1 MILTEHETKE
11 ILARYGIPVT
21 KGALAANPRQAVD
34 QARVIGFPLVMKI
47 SSREISHKSDI
58 GGVLLNIK
66 SEKEVVEAYT
76 TLLENARRHAPSAKI
91 EGVLVQQMVPSGLEV
106 IIGAKKDPQFDH
118 ALMFGLGGIFVE
130 ICGDVSFRV
139 APITQKEALEMIAE
153 IKGYQVLKGIRG
165 KKPYDIDA
173 ISDILIKVSEMVEKE
188 NILELDINPLIVYGQ
203 GAIAADARAMK
214 K

>member
-1 MILTEHETKE
+1 MILTEYETKE
-11 ILARYGIPVT
+11 VLARYGIPVT
-21 KGALAANPRQAVD
+21 KGALAGDPRQAVD
-34 QARVIGFPLVMKI
+34 RARAMGFPLVMKI

-76 TLLENARRHAPSAKI
+76 TLLENARRHAPTAKI
-91 EGVLVQQMVPSGLEV
+91 EGVLVQQMVPSGLEA
-106 IIGAKKDPQFDH
+106 IIGAKKDPQFGH

-139 APITQKEALEMIAE
+139 APISREEAIEMIAE
-153 IKGYQVLKGIRG
+153 IKGYPILRGIRG
-165 KKPYDIDA
+165 EKPYDINA
-173 ISDILIKVSEMVEKE
+173 ISGILIKTGELVEKE
-188 NILELDINPLIVYGQ
+188 NILELDINPLIVYEQ

-214 K
+214 